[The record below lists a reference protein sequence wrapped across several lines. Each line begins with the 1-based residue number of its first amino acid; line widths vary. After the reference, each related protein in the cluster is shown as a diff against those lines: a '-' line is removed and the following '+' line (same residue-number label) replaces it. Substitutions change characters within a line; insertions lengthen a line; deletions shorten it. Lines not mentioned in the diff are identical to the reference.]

1 MDMASTSKHG
11 KRRLA
16 RDIMSVSH
24 TAKRVAEQLI
34 SSNNDDDDD
43 FDDPEESGT
52 ESFLSFAEVEKKADS
67 LRRKQRQQHMT
78 RSALSTATVTTKRP
92 TTSKGRNVV
101 SVSY

>member
-43 FDDPEESGT
+43 FMVAQKDNGT
-52 ESFLSFAEVEKKADS
+52 K
-67 LRRKQRQQHMT
+67 HGT
-78 RSALSTATVTTKRP
+78 RNGTKHGTKHGP
-92 TTSKGRNVV
+92 RNGIKHETKHG
-101 SVSY
+101 SIICTEF

>member
-34 SSNNDDDDD
+34 SSNNDDDDGFMVAQKD
-43 FDDPEESGT
+43 NGT
-52 ESFLSFAEVEKKADS
+52 K
-67 LRRKQRQQHMT
+67 HGT
-78 RSALSTATVTTKRP
+78 RNGTKHG
-92 TTSKGRNVV
+92 TRNGTKHGTRNGTKHGPRNGIKHETKHG
-101 SVSY
+101 SIICTEF

>member
-34 SSNNDDDDD
+34 SLNNDDDDD

-78 RSALSTATVTTKRP
+78 RSALSTATVTTKTRA
-92 TTSKGRNVV
+92 
-101 SVSY
+101 YYF